1 MSLDDR
7 GITVLDN
14 SKETDI
20 TPKELVKIAEFK
32 EAGMPGLASIA
43 QNQVV
48 LTKALDLY
56 MSGKTYVEISKIAGI
71 KKEIVLYLAHKFDWY
86 GAKMEQ
92 LTILDANIK
101 DRILQ
106 ANLVNKD
113 FVLQIQQFFL
123 KKIGSKITRYLAT
136 GDDEIA
142 NKIDGKDLDRY
153 QKYVELL
160 DKLTTEKPSTLRQP
174 TVGLNLGEGVSVKKV
189 GENEVVITPKNKTVS
204 EMLKELADLKRQE
217 ESKNSSND
225 ITIEGST
232 KNQKESSNE
241 NQEND

>member
-1 MSLDDR
+1 MSLEDR
-7 GITVLDN
+7 GVTVLN
-14 SKETDI
+14 NNKETDI
-20 TPKELVKIAEFK
+20 TPKELIKVAEYK
-32 EAGMPGLASIA
+32 EAGMPGLASVA

-48 LTKALDLY
+48 LAKALDLY
-56 MSGKTYVEISKIAGI
+56 MSGKTYGEISKIAGI
-71 KKEIVLYLAHKFDWY
+71 KKDIVLYLAHKFDWY

-160 DKLTTEKPSTLRQP
+160 DKLTTEKPATVRQP
-174 TVGLNLGEGVSVKKV
+174 AVGLNLGDGVSVKKV
-189 GENEVVITPKNKTVS
+189 GENEVVITPRSKTIG
-204 EMLKELADLKRQE
+204 EMLKELADIKRKE

-225 ITIEGST
+225 ITIEEST
-232 KNQKESSNE
+232 KNEKEDGNE
-241 NQEND
+241 T